1 MLPTDPSMQAQLDQL
16 MAMVTLIGGKRL
28 HLDTSQARSAGLTG
42 TGVIAI
48 QGLIGCKVDI
58 TTLPT
63 QLGDLRLARRT
74 FRPRVSDV
82 RHARRLPNV
91 DPN

>member
-1 MLPTDPSMQAQLDQL
+1 
-16 MAMVTLIGGKRL
+16 MAMVTLIQR
-28 HLDTSQARSAGLTG
+28 QAAPFGYVPGAIHAGLTG